1 MLSQQTRQLREEV
14 VFVDQLVWMLEFR
27 FGGFIALG
35 KQLQAALE
43 CLDRLYGIVA
53 PPLNCGQMLV
63 ERRGSGI
70 FFQAVLKDLLSL
82 DQAVLVDL
90 LVVFGDRRSG
100 RLRENRIG
108 HLEVNFGFA
117 II

>member
-1 MLSQQTRQLREEV
+1 MLH
-14 VFVDQLVWMLEFR
+14 QLVWMLEFR
-27 FGGFIALG
+27 FGGFVGLG
-35 KQLQAALE
+35 KQLQAVARALPIAFTE
-43 CLDRLYGIVA
+43 FLVA

-63 ERRGSGI
+63 DRRGSGI
-70 FFQAVLKDLLSL
+70 FLQAVLKDVLSL

-100 RLRENRIG
+100 RLCENRIG